1 MYREEDVDVEDIDLD
16 EITPEE
22 IEKMLQEADK
32 MEVHLAIAVFN
43 EKAPRLDL
51 SGIKQIILELE
62 KIINEKAAF
71 CKTFAHTGAHKKR
84 G

>member
-1 MYREEDVDVEDIDLD
+1 
-16 EITPEE
+16 
-22 IEKMLQEADK
+22 MLQEADK

-62 KIINEKAAF
+62 KIINENQKMRMKYATDPLKLLF
-71 CKTFAHTGAHKKR
+71 LNDFM
-84 G
+84 